1 MPVLVHGGDSD
12 EVSQASLRCFALCSL
27 IDRRNA
33 SKVQINVIGIV
44 IFINT
49 MAWTLKASLALVSA
63 LLCLSIGFAIYALYT
78 ESQVL
83 RQIQRELIQLLRDTP
98 TSDLEAYFNDEHS
111 LIHQD

>member
-12 EVSQASLRCFALCSL
+12 EVSLASLRCFALCSL
-27 IDRRNA
+27 IDRRDA
-33 SKVQINVIGIV
+33 SKVQINVIGTV
-44 IFINT
+44 IFINI
-49 MAWTLKASLALVSA
+49 MAWVLKASLAFVSV
-63 LLCLSIGFAIYALYT
+63 LLCLSIGFAIFALYT

-98 TSDLEAYFNDEHS
+98 TSDLAAYFNDEHS

>member
-12 EVSQASLRCFALCSL
+12 EASQASLRCFALCSL

-33 SKVQINVIGIV
+33 SKVQINVIGTV
-44 IFINT
+44 IFINI
-49 MAWTLKASLALVSA
+49 MAWVLKASLAFVSV
-63 LLCLSIGFAIYALYT
+63 LLCLSIGFAIFALYT

-98 TSDLEAYFNDEHS
+98 TSDLAAYFNDEHS

>member
-1 MPVLVHGGDSD
+1 MPVLVHGGDSA

-33 SKVQINVIGIV
+33 SKVQINVIGTV

-49 MAWTLKASLALVSA
+49 MAWTLKASLAFVSV

>member
-12 EVSQASLRCFALCSL
+12 EVSLASLRCFALCSL
-27 IDRRNA
+27 IDRRDA
-33 SKVQINVIGIV
+33 SKIQVNVIGTV
-44 IFINT
+44 IFINI
-49 MAWTLKASLALVSA
+49 MAWVLKASLAFVSV
-63 LLCLSIGFAIYALYT
+63 LLCLSIGFAIFALYT

-98 TSDLEAYFNDEHS
+98 TSDLQAYFNDEHS

>member
-1 MPVLVHGGDSD
+1 MPVLVHGGDSA

-33 SKVQINVIGIV
+33 SKAQINVIGTV

-49 MAWTLKASLALVSA
+49 MAWTLKASLAFVSV

>member
-1 MPVLVHGGDSD
+1 MPVLVHGGDSA

-33 SKVQINVIGIV
+33 SKVQINVIGTV

-49 MAWTLKASLALVSA
+49 MAWTLKASLALVSV